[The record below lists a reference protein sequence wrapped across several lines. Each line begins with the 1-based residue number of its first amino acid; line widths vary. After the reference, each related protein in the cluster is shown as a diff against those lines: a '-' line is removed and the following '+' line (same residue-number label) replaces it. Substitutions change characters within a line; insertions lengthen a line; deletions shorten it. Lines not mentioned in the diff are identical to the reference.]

1 MENIRKQIIEE
12 YEKYTND
19 YIKSI
24 NEEKEKADKNESN
37 FLDWMLQRQLTKLTF
52 EKWKNGEIATDEAIE
67 KAIKRE
73 IKQNAKARDNTLT
86 RLETIEN
93 ANDFYKINIIVE
105 WTQSR
110 TWGANP
116 HATAEIWS
124 KDQNGAP
131 KYERYTG
138 TASGCGYDKESAAI
152 AQALNQS
159 NAVIKAF
166 CLYKENS
173 IKKLKKEYRDRD
185 NRDVIC
191 YGFGYSPIPHF
202 EGGTGTNCFINGFK
216 LLDCTIDETHG
227 KASDSYIIKREI

>member
-12 YEKYTND
+12 YSKYTKD

-24 NEEKEKADKNESN
+24 NEEKEKANKNESN
-37 FLDWMLQRQLTKLTF
+37 FLDWMLQRQLTKTSF
-52 EKWKNGEIATDEAIE
+52 EKWKNGEITTEEAIE

-73 IKQNAKARDNTLT
+73 IKQNAKARDNTLAH
-86 RLETIEN
+86 LEAIEN

-105 WTQSR
+105 WVNSK

-124 KDQNGAP
+124 KDKNGAP
-131 KYERYTG
+131 KYEYFKG

-159 NAVIKAF
+159 NAVLKAF
-166 CLYKENS
+166 SLYKENS
-173 IKKLKKEYRDRD
+173 IKKLKKSTETETTATL
-185 NRDVIC
+185 
-191 YGFGYSPIPHF
+191 FA
-202 EGGTGTNCFINGFK
+202 TGSAIHQYHI
-216 LLDCTIDETHG
+216 L
-227 KASDSYIIKREI
+227 KAEQVRAAL